1 VKNAASDA
9 VGSAKSKVDQAAGK
23 SKKFFGLF

>member
-1 VKNAASDA
+1 MKNAASDA